1 MDTHVATSHL
11 LSEIALRI
19 DVDRLRQIRGGS
31 ILAEALQRFHE
42 QSTGSWTDYTDY
54 TKHSDTPSW
63 TNYSAHA
70 KTIKK

>member
-1 MDTHVATSHL
+1 MDTHIATSHL
-11 LSEIALRI
+11 LREIALRI

-42 QSTGSWTDYTDY
+42 QSTGSWTDH

-63 TNYSAHA
+63 ANYSAHA